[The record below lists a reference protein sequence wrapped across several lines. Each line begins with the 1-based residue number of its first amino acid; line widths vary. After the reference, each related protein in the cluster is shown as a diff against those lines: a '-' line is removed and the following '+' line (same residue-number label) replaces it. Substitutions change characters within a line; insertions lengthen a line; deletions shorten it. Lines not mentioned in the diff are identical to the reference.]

1 MINNTM
7 PNEYINGKAF
17 FATII
22 GGVSD
27 SVPATNKS
35 NPNGGV
41 ASPIDRQ
48 HTIITPKCT
57 GFTPKDLTAGSK
69 IGDRITIAGP
79 VSITIPSNRNI
90 ITIPASTVKLVVKLF
105 KINPSINAGAFANAR
120 TLPNATANAST
131 KQRGAYVLTAF
142 ARKGI
147 ISLTVND
154 LYIANET
161 NRE

>member
-7 PNEYINGKAF
+7 PNAYIKGKAF

-27 SVPATNKS
+27 NVPATNKS

-41 ASPIDRQ
+41 AKPIDKQ

-57 GFTPKDLTAGSK
+57 GCTPKALTAGSK
-69 IGDRITIAGP
+69 IGDKMTIAGP
-79 VSITIPSNRNI
+79 VSITIPSKRNI
-90 ITIPASTVKLVVKLF
+90 TTMPVNTVKLVVKLF

-120 TLPNATANAST
+120 TLPKATANAST

-142 ARKGI
+142 ARNGI

-154 LYIANET
+154 LYITNET
-161 NRE
+161 NSE